1 MFASESSGEKNRSMS
16 NEEQQWEDRM
26 ISLLSAN
33 LFALVGIVPIFA
45 IILIPFLYL
54 HGRGAIGRG
63 AAWLAAHVLLTVVI
77 FVLSIAVH
85 EGLHVLGWMLFAHVP
100 LSRVKIGMK
109 MATPYVSVKVPG
121 DQLVRDHPDKA
132 GCLVLVSD

>member
-63 AAWLAAHVLLTVVI
+63 RP
-77 FVLSIAVH
+77 
-85 EGLHVLGWMLFAHVP
+85 GWPHTSC
-100 LSRVKIGMK
+100 SRW
-109 MATPYVSVKVPG
+109 
-121 DQLVRDHPDKA
+121 
-132 GCLVLVSD
+132 

>member
-1 MFASESSGEKNRSMS
+1 
-16 NEEQQWEDRM
+16 
-26 ISLLSAN
+26 
-33 LFALVGIVPIFA
+33 
-45 IILIPFLYL
+45 
-54 HGRGAIGRG
+54 
-63 AAWLAAHVLLTVVI
+63 VVI

-109 MATPYVSVKVPG
+109 MATPYVSVEVPG